1 MNETTGSAR
10 DFRLYWAGLTI
21 NALGSQVSL
30 LALPLIAVVL
40 LDADA
45 TQMGILTAAGYVPF
59 ILVGLQAG
67 VWVDRMRRRPLL
79 IWSNLLVAGLLMTI
93 PLAAVL
99 GVLRLEQLYLLAL
112 VIGGIHVVSDV
123 AEQSFLPRLVDRA
136 QLPAANAR
144 LTGSESVAQIVG
156 PSAAGV
162 LIQVLT
168 APIAIIVDAASFV
181 VSAVLLSGMRTAE
194 PPPLPDE
201 QRRDTRGL
209 IVEGLRHV
217 TSHRLLRPI
226 FTCGATH
233 NFSRRAMEALFVLY
247 AVDQLGLDPIAL
259 GIVLAAGGPGSLLG
273 AVVAVPF
280 ARRFGVGPTIAWT
293 QVLTGVACLVA
304 PLAAGPPWLTI
315 GLLALGQALLGVA
328 RPIFNIAQ
336 LSLRQAITP
345 ERLQG
350 RVNATMRF
358 IMWGVTP
365 LGALAGG
372 LLGTAIGLRP
382 TLFVAAIGVLL
393 ATVWIVRSPV
403 LALRDVPDLPSEGGV
418 AA

>member
-1 MNETTGSAR
+1 M
-10 DFRLYWAGLTI
+10 
-21 NALGSQVSL
+21 L
-30 LALPLIAVVL
+30 LE
-40 LDADA
+40 ADA
-45 TQMGILTAAGYVPF
+45 AQMGILTAAGYVPF
-59 ILVGLQAG
+59 IFVGLQAG

-79 IWSNLLVAGLLMTI
+79 IWSNLVTAVLLLTI

-99 GVLRLEQLYLLAL
+99 GVLRLEQLYVLAL

-123 AEQSFLPRLVDRA
+123 AEQSFLPSLVDRA
-136 QLPAANAR
+136 RLPAANAR
-144 LTGSESVAQIVG
+144 LSGSDSVAQIVG
-156 PSAAGV
+156 PSVAGV

-168 APIAIIVDAASFV
+168 APIAILVDAISFV
-181 VSAVLLSGMRTAE
+181 VSAALLSGMRTAE

-201 QRRDTRGL
+201 RRRDTRGL
-209 IVEGLRHV
+209 IIEGLRHV

-226 FTCGATH
+226 FSCGATH
-233 NFSRRAMEALFVLY
+233 NFSRRAIEALFVLY

-273 AVVAVPF
+273 ALVAVPLS
-280 ARRFGVGPTIAWT
+280 RRIGVGPTIAWM
-293 QVLTGVACLVA
+293 QVLTGVACLAA
-304 PLAAGPPWLTI
+304 PLAAGPEWMTI
-315 GLLALGQALLGVA
+315 GLLALGQALLGIA
-328 RPIFNIAQ
+328 RPVFNIAQ

-365 LGALAGG
+365 VGALAGG
-372 LLGTAIGLRP
+372 LAGASLGLRP
-382 TLFVAAIGVLL
+382 TLFVAAIGVLI
-393 ATVWIVRSPV
+393 AAVWIVRSPV
-403 LALRDVPDLPSEGGV
+403 FTLREVPNLPADSPV